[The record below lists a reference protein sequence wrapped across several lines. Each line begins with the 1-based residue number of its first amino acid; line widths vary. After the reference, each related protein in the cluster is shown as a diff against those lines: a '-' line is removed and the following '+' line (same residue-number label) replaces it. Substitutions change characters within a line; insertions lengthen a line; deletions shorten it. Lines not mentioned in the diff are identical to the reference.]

1 MYTPDPNANVD
12 QRSGSNTL
20 QEHLRTA
27 YERYASSV
35 YDHAPG
41 PMPKQELMQRV
52 TQTATIASKLLDCQ
66 LATFDQT
73 DVVAAGRVPAPTRL
87 DSTVEQLSDCH
98 IAPID
103 ATAVVAAGRVPAS
116 TMQDRTVEQLTDA
129 PGSTRNPAPAKQE
142 EMERHPNDS
151 KLAALEAAVADTRH
165 QIDAMQLELARSHC
179 SSW

>member
-73 DVVAAGRVPAPTRL
+73 DVVAAGRVPA
-87 DSTVEQLSDCH
+87 
-98 IAPID
+98 
-103 ATAVVAAGRVPAS
+103 S

-142 EMERHPNDS
+142 EMEHHPNDS